1 MNEATRHEIVRRHQG
16 GASVRRIAE
25 DLDLARQTV
34 RDVIRRWHAER
45 AGANPS
51 AALPTPPQR
60 RASVLDAFDDAIR
73 QWLERYPDI
82 TVTRLLQELRA
93 QGYPGQYTIL
103 RNRVKEL
110 RPRPTPE
117 PVERFETGPGAQAQ
131 MDYSTYDLD
140 FTSEGRRRVYLFS
153 YILGYS
159 RRAYLHFVA
168 SQDLQTTLREH
179 IRAFEYLGGVARSCL
194 YDNMKVVVVRHGDEG
209 PIYNPK
215 FLAFATHYGY
225 SVRAC
230 RVRRSQTKGKVERYF
245 HYAQVNLLNG
255 RTFQSLEHL
264 NAVTVRWLAEVA
276 DVRVHRGTKQR
287 PIDRHA
293 EERPHLLPLP
303 ATPYDV
309 AAVEYRVVNV
319 EGFVVY
325 QQNSYSVPWRYIGL
339 PLPVR
344 VTETELVVYGP
355 QVEEIGRH
363 RLFPRGT
370 TGQRSLVKAH
380 RPSADP
386 REQEMLLRQRFAELG
401 PSAERFLDGLVRD
414 QRYGKRQAFQ
424 TLALQST
431 YARVDLLAALERAV
445 RFGAYSLNAVERILA
460 AQAQPQSSLDALAD
474 RERRRLPEHL
484 RDDPVTPRPTTDYRT
499 LGEDATAHGP
509 PQNTPPAGSADEPH
523 DDADPAHRPA

>member
-1 MNEATRHEIVRRHQG
+1 MNESTRHEIVSRHQD
-16 GASVRRIAE
+16 GASIRSIAE

-34 RDVIRRWHAER
+34 RDVIRRWHADR
-45 AGANPS
+45 VGANPS

-60 RASVLDAFDDAIR
+60 RASLLDAFDDAIR

-103 RNRVKEL
+103 RTRVKEL
-110 RPRPTPE
+110 RPRPTRE
-117 PVERFETGPGAQAQ
+117 PVERFETLPAGQAQ
-131 MDYSTYDLD
+131 MDYSTYDID

-159 RRAYLHFVA
+159 RRAYLRFVE
-168 SQDLQTTLREH
+168 SQDLPTTLREH

-194 YDNMKVVVVRHGDEG
+194 YDNMKVVVLRHGDEG

-225 SVRAC
+225 TVRAC

-245 HYAQVNLLNG
+245 HYVEVNLLNG
-255 RTFQSLEHL
+255 RAFQSLEHL
-264 NAVTVRWLAEVA
+264 NAVTLRWLAEVA
-276 DVRVHRGTKQR
+276 DVRSHRETKQR

-325 QQNSYSVPWRYIGL
+325 QQNSYSVPWRHIGL

-344 VTETELVVYGP
+344 VTETDLIVYGP

-370 TGQRSLVKAH
+370 TGQRSLLKAH

-386 REQEMLLRQRFAELG
+386 REAETLLRQRFAELG
-401 PSAERFLDGLVRD
+401 PIAERFLDGLVRD
-414 QRYGKRQAFQ
+414 QRYGKRQAFK

-431 YARVDLLAALERAV
+431 YARIDLLAALERAV
-445 RFGAYSLNAVERILA
+445 RFGAYSLDAVERILA
-460 AQAQPQSSLDALAD
+460 ASAKPQSILDVLAD
-474 RERRRLPEHL
+474 RERERLPAHL
-484 RDDPVTPRPTTDYRT
+484 RDEPVTPRPTTEYRT
-499 LGEDATAHGP
+499 LGEHHGQPQETEGIP
-509 PQNTPPAGSADEPH
+509 PITEEPGP
-523 DDADPAHRPA
+523 DAHRSEGAHPR